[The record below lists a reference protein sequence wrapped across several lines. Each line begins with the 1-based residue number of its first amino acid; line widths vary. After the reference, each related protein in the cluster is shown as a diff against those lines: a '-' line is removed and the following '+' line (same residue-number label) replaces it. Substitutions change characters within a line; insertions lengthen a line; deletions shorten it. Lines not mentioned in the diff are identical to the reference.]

1 MDTQAIE
8 QGSITDLQE
17 ILSRLGGWPVLE
29 GEQWQGEEDFRWEEL
44 SSRAAKEG
52 FDTDS
57 ILKIGRS

>member
-17 ILSRLGGWPVLE
+17 ILSRLGGWPVVE